1 MESVRHSHDFPT
13 VIPHSSSSLYNT
25 LIGTLLLLRIQKGS
39 KPKPLMVARL
49 AGCDEAKIPVIH
61 SEGAGFTVVNQSK
74 VMNFHRASWIAV
86 VSIAVLTAG
95 CGHTG
100 LEAPSLIASNGPDST
115 KTSVPS
121 TENYSPTA
129 TPTLTPTPTSTAI
142 PISLIDMLLH
152 EQQTALTPQPGAP
165 CGVVD
170 TLDFPLDPPD
180 GKNVAYG
187 GQDFGVYRENYHG
200 FHTGE
205 DWWGP
210 RNSTSSFGT
219 PVHSIGHGVVTYA
232 EPNGWGR
239 DQGVIILRHTFPDG
253 SKILSFYGHLHPPSV
268 TLRIGD
274 CVVRGEQIGTIG
286 RPRSSPHLH
295 FEIRE
300 HMPSS
305 TGRGYWSSDPT
316 KFGWKAPSLFIWT
329 YRMKTS
335 PGVEWFLPSDDDFV
349 QRLGIW
355 NGDTAVAIGETELIG
370 IDIED
375 GSLLWK
381 LQIPDQSIAA
391 LFDDRLPLVYT
402 VNHRRDLLAFDISV
416 VEGGDLSSDSD
427 HPLASIWK
435 IPLNSLKTPTLLPL
449 PGGGVVVSVGDRL
462 MGVSPIGE
470 VLWRHDPVARPMDW
484 LQVNRQLIMTTT
496 GRNDPI
502 WTIDENGPVA
512 WAVQLSGHLAVNQE
526 QVWVYADDGVYLLN
540 TEQLSAELVH
550 PLPKG
555 LLYLGD
561 MIALPDGSL
570 FLTHTDIYDKRL
582 ILMGPDGELRWQRS
596 FSGVFEG
603 RPSLIELG
611 GQLYLGIKVETI
623 SSELLIYSV
632 DLNSGELTRVFKG
645 GTRNPRPTVSS
656 FLKVGEN
663 RLLINVWG
671 ASLVMLDMQMA
682 TEANTR

>member
-1 MESVRHSHDFPT
+1 M
-13 VIPHSSSSLYNT
+13 
-25 LIGTLLLLRIQKGS
+25 
-39 KPKPLMVARL
+39 MVARL
-49 AGCDEAKIPVIH
+49 AGCDEAETPVIH
-61 SEGAGFTVVNQSK
+61 SEGTGFIIADQSTI
-74 VMNFHRASWIAV
+74 MNFRRISWIAV
-86 VSIAVLTAG
+86 FSIVVLTAG
-95 CGHTG
+95 CGYTG
-100 LEAPSLIASNGPDST
+100 FEPLSPTAPNGLNLT
-115 KTSVPS
+115 KTSVPP
-121 TENYSPTA
+121 TEDHSPTA
-129 TPTLTPTPTSTAI
+129 TPTLTPTPTSTAM
-142 PISLIDMLLH
+142 PVSLIEILLL

-180 GKNVAYG
+180 GKNVTRG

-210 RNSTSSFGT
+210 SNTSFGI
-219 PVHSIGHGVVTYA
+219 PVYSIGHGVVTYA

-274 CVVRGEQIGTIG
+274 CVVRGEQIGKIG

-300 HMPSS
+300 HMPIS

-335 PGVEWFLPSDDDFV
+335 PGVEWVLPSDDDFV

-355 NGDTAVAIGETELIG
+355 NGDTALAIGETDLIG

-381 LQIPDQSIAA
+381 LQLPDRSITA
-391 LFDDRLPLVYT
+391 LFDERLPLVYII
-402 VNHRRDLLAFDISV
+402 NHRRDLLAFDISV
-416 VEGGDLSSDSD
+416 IDRGDPNSDPD
-427 HPLASIWK
+427 LLPESIWK
-435 IPLNSLKTPTLLPL
+435 IPLNSFRTPTLMPL
-449 PGGGVVVSVGDRL
+449 PVGGVVVSVGDKL
-462 MGVSPIGE
+462 MGVSPVGE
-470 VLWRHDPVARPMDW
+470 VLWRHDPVSRPMDW
-484 LQVNRQLIMTTT
+484 LQVNGQLIMTTT
-496 GRNDPI
+496 GKNDPV
-502 WTIDENGPVA
+502 WTIDENGPTA
-512 WAVQLSGHLAVNQE
+512 WSVQLSGHLAVNQE
-526 QVWVYADDGVYLLN
+526 KVWVYADDGVYLLN

-582 ILMGPDGELRWQRS
+582 ILMEPDGELRWQRS

-603 RPSLIELG
+603 EPSLIELG
-611 GQLYLGIKVETI
+611 GQLYLGIKDETI
-623 SSELLIYSV
+623 SCELIIYAV
-632 DLNSGELTRVFKG
+632 DLQSGELTRVFKG
-645 GTRNPRPTVSS
+645 GTRNPYPTVYS
-656 FLKVGEN
+656 FLHVGEN

-671 ASLVMLDMQMA
+671 VSLVMLDMQMA